1 MVQGLVESVS
11 TLNWVILMLLAQHW
25 RTSPYIDW
33 LWWVHRFVQRGFPL
47 FCCLDCATGFWGS
60 KIWCSYA
67 GSKIWCTHRL
77 IDIPPILRLTC
88 GFENVFKPLLLR
100 KIRGHSMPG
109 ISLRLCLVMYSFAVC
124 YLDEV
129 APHWQMWLRQWTSMD
144 HKNKVGGEW
153 GSRLKPCDV
162 RFTASCGLQW
172 CIFGLDWLRA
182 VFWRLG
188 GLELVAVKIAGRCLP
203 YSIFI
208 DIYIYIYICV
218 CVYMY
223 MYIYIYIYMCVC
235 DYMLYISVICSMLFI
250 ESTISWW
257 EMSQDKL
264 KPIHWARAKAQSLR
278 SCTAWCRLS
287 RWSRAL
293 RSCRFLS
300 RALGPTDVDWLGFV
314 RIIWKL
320 LSFIMLVLN
329 MLHIYIYISIY
340 DSNLGHS

>member
-1 MVQGLVESVS
+1 M
-11 TLNWVILMLLAQHW
+11 TH
-25 RTSPYIDW
+25 D
-33 LWWVHRFVQRGFPL
+33 H
-47 FCCLDCATGFWGS
+47 
-60 KIWCSYA
+60 A

-129 APHWQMWLRQWTSMD
+129 AADVAAAMD

-182 VFWRLG
+182 VFRRLG

-208 DIYIYIYICV
+208 DIYIYMIIYMI
-218 CVYMY
+218 
-223 MYIYIYIYMCVC
+223 IYIYIY

-250 ESTISWW
+250 ESTMSWW

-293 RSCRFLS
+293 RSCWFVS
-300 RALGPTDVDWLGFV
+300 KALGPTDVDWLGFV

-329 MLHIYIYISIY
+329 IIHIYIYIFFFYIRFQF
-340 DSNLGHS
+340 GA